1 MDIKDVR
8 EEIKS
13 KIDTIPVYR
22 SEVTDTVRLIGEDIK
37 KLKEENKQLKKS
49 LTDAKC
55 RVILLEE
62 NYITLLEDLTY
73 SAKIDLFIYITFAIC
88 IAILGF
94 FVYRLT
100 H

>member
-1 MDIKDVR
+1 MDVK

-22 SEVTDTVRLIGEDIK
+22 SEVTDTVRLIGGDIK

-49 LTDAKC
+49 LSDTRC

-62 NYITLLEDLTY
+62 NYISLLEDITQ
-73 SAKIDLFIYITFAIC
+73 SNRIDIVIYIIFAVC
-88 IAILGF
+88 IILLGF
-94 FVYRLT
+94 TVYGLT

>member
-1 MDIKDVR
+1 MEIKDVR

-22 SEVTDTVRLIGEDIK
+22 SEVTNTVRLIGEDIK

-49 LTDAKC
+49 LADTRC

-73 SAKIDLFIYITFAIC
+73 SAKIDLFIYITFAVC

-94 FVYRLT
+94 FVYGLT

>member
-1 MDIKDVR
+1 MDIKDIR

-13 KIDTIPVYR
+13 KIDTIPVCR

-62 NYITLLEDLTY
+62 NYITLLEDLTQ
-73 SAKIDLFIYITFAIC
+73 SARIDLVIYIVFAVC
-88 IAILGF
+88 IFILGF
-94 FVYRLT
+94 FVYGLT